1 MKKIKNILLILII
14 LTIATISTNCY
25 AKVESKIDIESSIQI
40 SANHGGGG
48 KSRATSDLSK
58 ATVINPD
65 NYKPSSPTSTD
76 LGTAGKSKVEN
87 MLGWITIIGIIVS
100 IASISI
106 LGIKYMVGS
115 IEERAEYKKTM
126 LPILIGMILLFG
138 TSTILNIINTVM
150 NS

>member
-40 SANHGGGG
+40 SASHGGGG

-58 ATVINPD
+58 ATIINPD
-65 NYKPSSPTSTD
+65 KYKPTDVKGSD